1 MHREKK
7 KESILNTEYQTINVA
22 AVIVGINT
30 WSHYLRRNSSEWY
43 QYKKCD
49 LSILERE
56 REAQFVLSGFDFE
69 IKPSNYWTTDISTFS
84 IASIQ
89 CIIWNHLQ
97 AN

>member
-1 MHREKK
+1 MYREKK
-7 KESILNTEYQTINVA
+7 KESILSTEYQTRN
-22 AVIVGINT
+22 VIVGINT

-43 QYKKCD
+43 QNKKCD
-49 LSILERE
+49 LSTLERE

-89 CIIWNHLQ
+89 CII
-97 AN
+97 